1 MALRY
6 ISERRTVFHPDAQTG
21 TQEFVLIYGDEVDT
35 TDTEP
40 QNGRTEVVYRHR
52 IGWVRTDDL
61 MAAHPCELY
70 FIDVGQGDST
80 FIVTPGYRTILIDG
94 GIGDEA
100 FQFLVWR
107 YRLDLPNA
115 PPIDIDLLVLSHADS
130 DHIAGLVHII
140 QHPLINVRRIIHS
153 GIAKYQE
160 GIFTTRLGATE
171 GVGQARRLITRHDGI
186 ADLNRDQLE
195 LDTMQSWFDAVV
207 AEQATH
213 GMAYGAVD
221 STTGQIDIGDPA
233 VTVTVLGPRLVP
245 HNGNAVFDWFGG
257 DAQTINGN
265 SVVLRLDVGNVR
277 TLLSGD
283 LNATAERFLMQDN
296 AFVQGVD
303 AHVLKSPHHGSHDF
317 DGAFLRAINPQITV
331 ISSGE
336 TPDHGHPRANYVG
349 SVGKA
354 SRSDEPLVFST
365 ALAALFTVDSDA
377 EAPDADDPPDP
388 TDASMLGQA
397 RRRFKKRLNGLI
409 NVRTDGHVLFAARR
423 VAAGY
428 QFVAYGPIALAART
442 PDSS

>member
-6 ISERRTVFHPDAQTG
+6 ISERRSVFHPDAQTN

-35 TDTEP
+35 TDSDPE
-40 QNGRTEVVYRHR
+40 NGRNEVVYRR
-52 IGWVRTDDL
+52 RTGWVRTNHL
-61 MAAHPCELY
+61 MEAHPCEIY
-70 FIDVGQGDST
+70 IVDVGQGDST
-80 FIVTPGYRTILIDG
+80 FIVTPGFRNILVDG
-94 GIGDEA
+94 GTGDEA

-107 YRLDLPNA
+107 YRLDRPNA
-115 PPIDIDLLVLSHADS
+115 ESVDIDLLVLSHADS
-130 DHIAGLVHII
+130 DHIAGLIRII
-140 QHPLINVRRIIHS
+140 QHPLINVQRIIHS

-160 GIFTTRLGATE
+160 GIFLTRLGDTE
-171 GVGQARRLITRHDGI
+171 GAGQARRLVTRHDGI

-195 LDTMQSWFDAVV
+195 ERTMQPWFDAVT
-207 AEQATH
+207 AEQAEH
-213 GMAYGAVD
+213 GMVYGAVD

-233 VTVTVLGPRLVP
+233 ATLTVLGPRLVP
-245 HNGNAVFDWFGG
+245 QNAGSVFDWFGG
-257 DAQTINGN
+257 DAKTINGN

-277 TLLSGD
+277 ILLSGD

-296 AFVQGVD
+296 AFVQGAD

-317 DGAFLRAINPQITV
+317 DFSFLQAVNPQITV
-331 ISSGE
+331 VSSGE

-365 ALAALFTVDSDA
+365 ELAALFAVDSDA
-377 EAPDADDPPDP
+377 EAPDADDPADP
-388 TDASMLGQA
+388 TNAALLGQA

-409 NVRTDGHVLFAARR
+409 NIRTDGNALFAARR

-428 QFVAYGPIALAART
+428 QFVTYGPIVLAART
-442 PDSS
+442 PDH

>member
-1 MALRY
+1 MALHY

-35 TDTEP
+35 TDTDP
-40 QNGRTEVVYRHR
+40 QNGRTEVVYRR
-52 IGWVRTDDL
+52 RTGWVRTDHL
-61 MAAHPCELY
+61 MTAHPCELY

-80 FIVTPGYRTILIDG
+80 FIVTPGFRKILIDG
-94 GIGDEA
+94 GTGDEA

-115 PPIDIDLLVLSHADS
+115 TPIDIDLLVLSHADS
-130 DHIAGLVHII
+130 DHIAGLIHII
-140 QHPLINVRRIIHS
+140 QHPLINVQRIIHS
-153 GIAKYQE
+153 GVAKYQE
-160 GIFTTRLGATE
+160 GIFATRLGDTE
-171 GVGQARRLITRHDGI
+171 GAGQARRLVTRHDGI
-186 ADLNRDQLE
+186 ADLNRNQLE
-195 LDTMQSWFDAVV
+195 QETMQPWFDAIV
-207 AEQATH
+207 AEQAAH

-245 HNGNAVFDWFGG
+245 HNGHSVFDWFGG
-257 DAQTINGN
+257 DAKTINGN
-265 SVVLRLDVGNVR
+265 SVVLRLDVVNVR
-277 TLLSGD
+277 ILLSGD
-283 LNATAERFLMQDN
+283 LNATAERFLLQDIMF
-296 AFVQGVD
+296 AQGVD

-317 DGAFLRAINPQITV
+317 DTAFLRAVNPQITV
-331 ISSGE
+331 VSSGE

-365 ALAALFTVDSDA
+365 ELAALFAVDPDA
-377 EAPDADDPPDP
+377 AAPDADDPPDP
-388 TDASMLGQA
+388 TNAAMLGQV

-409 NVRTDGHVLFAARR
+409 NVRTDGTVLFAARR

-428 QFVAYGPIALAART
+428 QFVAYGPLGLAART
-442 PDSS
+442 PDN